1 METVKEKKLIARP
14 VKANPQQTPPRTAT
28 VVRPNGATINNR
40 PVFISVR
47 DVQKLY
53 LPMLSVFFLFLPCP
67 FQSMDAYYLYIS
79 INLHH
84 ANIIIF
90 SEYIVALP
98 LPPVH

>member
-40 PVFISVR
+40 PVFISVK

-53 LPMLSVFFLFLPCP
+53 FPMLSLRRIRKIVTAHIHTIRVGNKFLVNGEQVEKLLMNPNVKI
-67 FQSMDAYYLYIS
+67 L
-79 INLHH
+79 
-84 ANIIIF
+84 
-90 SEYIVALP
+90 
-98 LPPVH
+98 

>member
-53 LPMLSVFFLFLPCP
+53 LPMLSLKRIRKIVTLHVHTIKVGNKFLVNREQIEKLLTNP
-67 FQSMDAYYLYIS
+67 DIKIL
-79 INLHH
+79 
-84 ANIIIF
+84 
-90 SEYIVALP
+90 
-98 LPPVH
+98 

>member
-1 METVKEKKLIARP
+1 MDTVKEKKLIARP

-53 LPMLSVFFLFLPCP
+53 LPMLSLKRIRKIVTQYVHTIKVGNKFLVNREQVEKLLLNP
-67 FQSMDAYYLYIS
+67 DVKIL
-79 INLHH
+79 
-84 ANIIIF
+84 
-90 SEYIVALP
+90 
-98 LPPVH
+98 

>member
-28 VVRPNGATINNR
+28 LVRANGSPTTNR

-53 LPMLSVFFLFLPCP
+53 FPMLSLKRIRKIVTAHVHTIKVGNKFLVNREQIEKLLMNP
-67 FQSMDAYYLYIS
+67 DVKIL
-79 INLHH
+79 
-84 ANIIIF
+84 
-90 SEYIVALP
+90 
-98 LPPVH
+98 

>member
-14 VKANPQQTPPRTAT
+14 VKANPQQAPPRTAT

-53 LPMLSVFFLFLPCP
+53 LPMLSLKRIRKIVTQHVHTIKVGNKFLVNREQIEKLLTNP
-67 FQSMDAYYLYIS
+67 DIKIL
-79 INLHH
+79 
-84 ANIIIF
+84 
-90 SEYIVALP
+90 
-98 LPPVH
+98 